1 MLDGVKVL
9 YRRVKKYEKR
19 ICIKSKGGSTLFEH
33 LFQLPPPPIGG
44 GPGVEALGNICIFD
58 LARAFRNA
66 TLAP

>member
-33 LFQLPPPPIGG
+33 LFQLPPPPLVVVQELK
-44 GPGVEALGNICIFD
+44 PLEIFAY
-58 LARAFRNA
+58 L
-66 TLAP
+66 TSLELSEMLH